1 MTLEDTLRQI
11 IREELAARPAPK
23 PERGPANPFY
33 SLEQLH
39 AVCPDLSVETW
50 QYVARNHPS
59 YFTWVGR
66 VAVISARN
74 LERLLEDFSGDRI
87 STSRTAYRPRRNH
100 RAQREGQQAPR

>member
-11 IREELAARPAPK
+11 VREEVAARPTLDRHEP
-23 PERGPANPFY
+23 PANPFY

-39 AVCPDLSVETW
+39 ALCPDLSVETW

-66 VAVISARN
+66 VAVISEKN
-74 LERLLEDFSGDRI
+74 LDRLLDDFSGDRI

-100 RAQREGQQAPR
+100 RAQREAQEAPR

>member
-1 MTLEDTLRQI
+1 MTLEDTLRTL
-11 IREELAARPAPK
+11 IREELAARPVLK
-23 PERGPANPFY
+23 TEREINPFY

-39 AVCPDLSVETW
+39 AICPDVGVGTW

-66 VAVISARN
+66 VAVISAKN
-74 LERLLEDFSGDRI
+74 LERLLEDFSGDRV
-87 STSRTAYRPRRNH
+87 STSRTTIRPRRGH

>member
-11 IREELAARPAPK
+11 ISEELATRPAPAK
-23 PERGPANPFY
+23 LEVPANPFY

-39 AVCPDLSVETW
+39 TFCPDLSVETW

-59 YFTWVGR
+59 YFTWIGR
-66 VAVISARN
+66 VAVISAKN

-87 STSRTAYRPRRNH
+87 STSRNHPRRVY
-100 RAQREGQQAPR
+100 RAKREATAPR

>member
-1 MTLEDTLRQI
+1 MTLEDTLRGI
-11 IREELAARPAPK
+11 IRQELATRPAHQVEAPT
-23 PERGPANPFY
+23 NPFY

-39 AVCPDLSVETW
+39 VLCPDLSVETW

-74 LERLLEDFSGDRI
+74 LERMLEDFSGDRI
-87 STSRTAYRPRRNH
+87 STSRVAIRPRRYQE
-100 RAQREGQQAPR
+100 RGAR